1 MSLSID
7 SRRENLA
14 YALKLLTVEVKD
26 NWIEAVIFSPGGSP
40 EFDAILPT
48 TWSELES
55 KIYVRNRLRYFTMTP
70 HGWLTGIELLGKKT
84 DHQFANQIG
93 RVAAVLKDSVKGRTG
108 ASFPFID
115 AVAKESDVPAGL
127 VCNIVDSNLFEYWH
141 RRKGAKW
148 EPSARGQLIHVPLDF
163 GLELI

>member
-7 SRRENLA
+7 NRKENLS

-26 NWIEAVIFSPGGSP
+26 KWVESVIFAPGGSP
-40 EFDAILPT
+40 EFDAIVST

-55 KIYVRNRLRYFTMTP
+55 KIYVRNRLRYYTMTP
-70 HGWLTGIELLGKKT
+70 HGWLTGMELLGKKT
-84 DHQFANQIG
+84 DGQLANQVG
-93 RVAAVLKDSVKGRTG
+93 RLAGVLKNSVKGRAG
-108 ASFPFID
+108 PASPFVD

-127 VCNIVDSNLFEYWH
+127 ICNIVDSKLMEYWH
-141 RRKGAKW
+141 RRKGTSW
-148 EPSARGQLIHVPLDF
+148 EGSGRGQLIHIPIDF